1 MRRPNSIRLA
11 RPLGL
16 PATFGR
22 EGKNPYMDTPLNKPE
37 GDDTS
42 NLALLMDVQLPV
54 SVRFGETE
62 MVLEDIVKLGVGSVI
77 ELNSGIDQPVEL
89 VVNNRTLARGEI
101 VTVDG
106 FYGIRITEITSAGE
120 RFKSLNS

>member
-1 MRRPNSIRLA
+1 MET
-11 RPLGL
+11 
-16 PATFGR
+16 PATS
-22 EGKNPYMDTPLNKPE
+22 KPE
-37 GDDTS
+37 PDDVS

-54 SVRFGETE
+54 SIRFGQTE
-62 MVLEDIVKLGVGSVI
+62 MTLEEVVKLGVGSVI

-89 VVNNRTLARGEI
+89 VVNDRILARGEI
-101 VTVDG
+101 VNVDG

>member
-1 MRRPNSIRLA
+1 M
-11 RPLGL
+11 
-16 PATFGR
+16 
-22 EGKNPYMDTPLNKPE
+22 ETPLNKTE
-37 GDDTS
+37 GEDAS

-54 SVRFGETE
+54 SIRFGETE
-62 MVLEDIVKLGVGSVI
+62 MVLEEIVKLGVGSVI
-77 ELNSGIDQPVEL
+77 ELNSGIDQPVDL
-89 VVNNRTLARGEI
+89 VVNNRILARGEI

>member
-1 MRRPNSIRLA
+1 MRRLSSIRRA
-11 RPLGL
+11 RPLRS

-22 EGKNPYMDTPLNKPE
+22 EGKSPYMDTPLNKPE
-37 GDDTS
+37 ADDTS

-62 MVLEDIVKLGVGSVI
+62 MILEDIVKLGVGSVI

>member
-1 MRRPNSIRLA
+1 MRRPQWTR
-11 RPLGL
+11 RPKPSQS
-16 PATFGR
+16 PATSRLTGR
-22 EGKNPYMDTPLNKPE
+22 PKRMDISPDKVEP
-37 GDDTS
+37 GS
-42 NLALLMDVQLPV
+42 APNLAVLMEVQLPV
-54 SVRFGETE
+54 SIRFGETE
-62 MVLEDIVKLGVGSVI
+62 MLLEDVVKLGIGSVI

-89 VVNNRTLARGEI
+89 IVNNRTLARGEI

>member
-1 MRRPNSIRLA
+1 M
-11 RPLGL
+11 
-16 PATFGR
+16 
-22 EGKNPYMDTPLNKPE
+22 ETPLNNHPE
-37 GDDTS
+37 DAS

-54 SVRFGETE
+54 AIRFGETE
-62 MVLEDIVKLGVGSVI
+62 MLLEEIVKLGIGSVI

>member
-1 MRRPNSIRLA
+1 
-11 RPLGL
+11 
-16 PATFGR
+16 
-22 EGKNPYMDTPLNKPE
+22 MDIPSNKPE
-37 GDDTS
+37 ADDTS

>member
-1 MRRPNSIRLA
+1 
-11 RPLGL
+11 
-16 PATFGR
+16 
-22 EGKNPYMDTPLNKPE
+22 MDTPLSKTETEDN
-37 GDDTS
+37 S

-54 SVRFGETE
+54 SIRFGETE
-62 MVLEDIVKLGVGSVI
+62 MLLEEIVKLGIGSVI

-120 RFKSLNS
+120 RFKSLNT